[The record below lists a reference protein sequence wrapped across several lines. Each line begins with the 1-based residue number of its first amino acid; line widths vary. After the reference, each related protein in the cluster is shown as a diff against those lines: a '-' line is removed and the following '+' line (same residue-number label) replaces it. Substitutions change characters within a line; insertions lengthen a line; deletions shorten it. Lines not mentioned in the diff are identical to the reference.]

1 MNSSDQS
8 SSYASHKTGP
18 RAKCDQVVYEAIAK
32 AAEIIIRARCPISSD
47 QKNPAKTSTSP
58 AAAASGGTSSTRFHL
73 EVEEVESVRS
83 ILQMWKKSLHVP
95 LRLDLYYEYC
105 TDPNQPEQSSRK
117 ELLERWCIDYL
128 PIVSDLDMSRQS
140 IGNSGMKSDDT
151 ISQLRQVV
159 KHVVILLRVLHSLT
173 RMLPAYRLHHA
184 LTEDAKCL
192 FVSSYGTSNGY
203 YSNRPLGSG
212 PGLGG
217 GYYNNRTQDT
227 TPQNSSKKQSQL
239 RNMIGGRVNFSFYVS
254 NDNYA
259 NQHLSSDTNLF
270 SASSN
275 RPFARHN
282 MNPIRTPFGVL
293 HLSGLYDESL
303 SVERVMTDRA
313 KRIDNFNTMWDENPN
328 QFEFDSRT
336 SRSIPVP
343 NAQSHG
349 QEGMIHQDS
358 QSMQQPMAMQLPPR
372 VQSRSRSSSIASHQE
387 GRSRSSSVVSEHII
401 HDYANNIVERSK
413 SAEPTPMRA
422 RISTDPGRGAC
433 QEKRVLSGL
442 SLALMNQ
449 DEEKTE
455 SKSPSPASPLLRPVD
470 SGDDG
475 ASLRQRMALHHPPPS
490 TYGYAYNMGNPMPVS
505 SSQHGALDSIHQT
518 NSPIL
523 GPKSR
528 TNSPIPFR
536 LASTPPQPMFI
547 GSVSKLN
554 RGISVPEQEEN
565 EFAPPFKNPLTLE
578 EAPNAT
584 QSVTISINKLNIT
597 EEPSSD
603 TSQGALYPSPIHTK
617 DAILP
622 PITDVDALASS
633 PFKLSQ
639 SVPMGSGAGG
649 GLSSASFFSS
659 LVIGGS
665 AAYSQL
671 DDGFPIAL
679 NSGSPS
685 PFHTSR
691 ANSFNNTLLRES
703 GSLKA
708 LTSQFL
714 SSAPM
719 DDEMPFAV
727 EQESFSGP
735 TTGSIPKPSH
745 QNSTSELSTSSATMS
760 SQVLSSLA
768 HRCSTANKLKL
779 FSSIHQD
786 NPTSSH
792 GKDDTNMLRDQL
804 AEFQSFG
811 SSAIFT
817 GKSSSSVASSS
828 A

>member
-1 MNSSDQS
+1 MNASEQS
-8 SSYASHKTGP
+8 SSHASSNKTGP

-32 AAEIIIRARCPISSD
+32 AAEIIVRARCPISSD
-47 QKNPAKTSTSP
+47 RRSTTKASTSSAP
-58 AAAASGGTSSTRFHL
+58 SGGTSSSRFHL

-105 TDPNQPEQSSRK
+105 TDPNQSEQSSRK

-128 PIVSDLDMSRQS
+128 PIVSDLDMSRQN

-151 ISQLRQVV
+151 IAQLRQVV
-159 KHVVILLRVLHSLT
+159 KHVVILLRVLHSLS

-192 FVSSYGTSNGY
+192 FIPHGTSNGY
-203 YSNRPLGSG
+203 YSNRPFGSG

-217 GYYNNRTQDT
+217 GYYNNRTNDA
-227 TPQNSSKKQSQL
+227 TPQNPSKQQSHL
-239 RNMIGGRVNFSFYVS
+239 RNMVGGRVNFSFYVS
-254 NDNYA
+254 NDSYA

-293 HLSGLYDESL
+293 HLCGLYDESL

-313 KRIDNFNTMWDENPN
+313 ERIQHFNTLWDENPN
-328 QFEFDSRT
+328 QFEVDSQT

-349 QEGMIHQDS
+349 QEGMIHHDS
-358 QSMQQPMAMQLPPR
+358 QSTQQPMTMQLPPR
-372 VQSRSRSSSIASHQE
+372 VQSRSRSSSIASQHE

-401 HDYANNIVERSK
+401 HDYANNTNIERAK

-422 RISTDPGRGAC
+422 RISTDPGRGSC

-449 DEEKTE
+449 DDDKREKD
-455 SKSPSPASPLLRPVD
+455 PSSASPLLRPVD

-475 ASLRQRMALHHPPPS
+475 ASLRQRMALHHPPPT
-490 TYGYAYNMGNPMPVS
+490 TYGYAYNNGHPMPSS
-505 SSQHGALDSIHQT
+505 SSQHGSLGPNNQT
-518 NSPIL
+518 SSPIW

-547 GSVSKLN
+547 GSASKFNSAL
-554 RGISVPEQEEN
+554 SVTDQEED
-565 EFAPPFKNPLTLE
+565 EFAPPFRNPLTLQ
-578 EAPNAT
+578 EAPTA
-584 QSVTISINKLNIT
+584 SEAVTNSLNKLNIG

-603 TSQGALYPSPIHTK
+603 TTQGTIYPSPIHTK

-622 PITDVDALASS
+622 PITDLDALASS

-639 SVPMGSGAGG
+639 SVPMGSCAGG
-649 GLSSASFFSS
+649 GPSSTSFFSS
-659 LVIGGS
+659 LMIGGS
-665 AAYSQL
+665 AAYGHL
-671 DDGFPIAL
+671 DEGFPIAL
-679 NSGSPS
+679 NSGSSS
-685 PFHTSR
+685 PFYSSR
-691 ANSFNNTLLRES
+691 VGSFHNTLLRDN
-703 GSLKA
+703 GSLKS
-708 LTSQFL
+708 LSNQFL
-714 SSAPM
+714 FSAPM
-719 DDEMPFAV
+719 DDDMPFAV

-735 TTGSIPKPSH
+735 SSTPGGSIPKSSH
-745 QNSTSELSTSSATMS
+745 QNSASELGASSGIMS

-779 FSSIHQD
+779 FSSMQD
-786 NPTSSH
+786 NPTSSY
-792 GKDDTNMLRDQL
+792 GNDDTNMLRDQL

-817 GKSSSSVASSS
+817 GKSGSSVASSS